1 MGNKFLIIIYILL
14 EINFFHCYIVLPIE
28 TLPNQNY
35 LSKYKANTTQDL
47 IFREFT
53 SPIMT
58 RLNLGTPEK
67 EILLLIKPRTN
78 HFLLT
83 SSNPLVSPKINY
95 TNKILYNIPKNLN
108 YFNETISSSFTTGEW
123 VINKIVNTTT
133 PVAEGVCPCTE
144 KFSFYTH
151 INMTKTNKK
160 AIPKMNFNL
169 AKNIRDNIPGVIGL
183 NLYDGNSKKNIS
195 FLNELK
201 TKSLIGDY
209 CWYFNFDE
217 WDNNKGKLIIGLLP
231 HEMNVSNTSSK
242 ILVYANNTKNTNFWE
257 MKFNQIYFLNKT
269 NNNKQVYF
277 NNVTVELNFDSNIII
292 GTKEYK
298 DKLLLIINDLIKAKI
313 CNTSTILA
321 YDDEFNN
328 LRSNYTFY
336 YCRNDNKTI
345 NKLNELLS
353 SLYFYSSE
361 FNYTFEITK
370 EQIFKEK
377 NGMVYIHIL
386 FSQSSNKWILGKPLT
401 FKYQFI
407 FNQNLGKI
415 GFYNI
420 FKNINDNVNVTGN
433 DIDKKNITIDNGN
446 KTIENN
452 EKKESNDT
460 VFKLLIIIPLIIYL
474 CAGPIILAAKKV
486 INKKSDED
494 SNNNDNDDKKDDDK
508 IGILIDDKNEIN

>member
-1 MGNKFLIIIYILL
+1 MANKFLIIIYIVL
-14 EINFFHCYIVLPIE
+14 EINLFNCYIVLPIE
-28 TLPNQNY
+28 TLSKQSY
-35 LSKYKANTTQDL
+35 LSKYKANTTQEL
-47 IFREFT
+47 ISREFT

-67 EILLLIKPRTN
+67 EIPLLIKPRTN
-78 HFLLT
+78 HFLVT
-83 SSNPLVSPKINY
+83 STNPLVKATINY
-95 TNKILYNIPKNLN
+95 TNKILYNFPKNIN
-108 YFNETISSSFTTGEW
+108 YFNETNSTSFISGKW
-123 VINKIVNTTT
+123 VTNKIVNTTT
-133 PVAEGVCPCTE
+133 PIAEGVCPCTE

-160 AIPKMNFNL
+160 AIPKTNFNL

-183 NLYDGNSKKNIS
+183 NLFDANSNKNIS

-209 CWYFNFDE
+209 CWYFNFDK
-217 WDNNKGKLIIGLLP
+217 WNNTNGKLIIGLLP

-242 ILVYANNTKNTNFWE
+242 ILVYANNTKNSNFWE
-257 MKFNQIYFLNKT
+257 MKFDQIYFMNKT
-269 NNNKQVYF
+269 DNNKKVSS
-277 NNVTVELNFDSNIII
+277 NNQTVELNFDSNVII

-298 DKLLLIINDLIKAKI
+298 NKLTLIIKELIDAKT
-313 CNTSTILA
+313 CNSSTILA

-328 LRSNYTFY
+328 LSSNYTFY
-336 YCRNDNKTI
+336 YCSNDNKTI
-345 NKLNELLS
+345 YKLNELLP

-370 EQIFKEK
+370 EQILKEN

-386 FSQSSNKWILGKPLT
+386 FSQSSNKWVLGKPMT
-401 FKYQFI
+401 FKYQLI

-420 FKNINDNVNVTGN
+420 FKNINDNEKDIDN
-433 DIDKKNITIDNGN
+433 DIDKRNKTIDNEN

-452 EKKESNDT
+452 EKNESNDT

-486 INKKSDED
+486 MNKKSDED
-494 SNNNDNDDKKDDDK
+494 SNNNDDKKDDDK